1 MFLKCGKIIYNNING
16 NDSMLKN
23 KKHLAFEKK
32 HKVTILLTKYGDP
45 FSRFIK
51 LMSRCEYTHAS
62 ISIDEEEDLFYSF
75 NLKGFVE
82 EHWKNRKSKHLLSGR
97 KYIHLY
103 VTDEVF
109 NKLKEE
115 LEAFKNRKSEF
126 SYSAFGT
133 ILCLFKIPTEFKK
146 RYFCSRFVAEILNSS
161 GAHQLRRTASL
172 YLPVHFYK
180 EFI

>member
-1 MFLKCGKIIYNNING
+1 
-16 NDSMLKN
+16 MLKH
-23 KKHLAFEKK
+23 KKHFAPEKK

-45 FSRFIK
+45 FSRLIK

-133 ILCLFKIPTEFKK
+133 ILCLFKIPTELKK
-146 RYFCSRFVAEILNSS
+146 GIFVPAL
-161 GAHQLRRTASL
+161 
-172 YLPVHFYK
+172 LPKFL
-180 EFI
+180 IQAALIN